1 MNSTRLLERFFSYVQ
16 CASESGKEAEFC
28 SFLENELNRL
38 GLFVQRDC
46 VGPLCGS
53 DGWNI
58 YARLDGT
65 GDAMLF
71 SAHLDTVYPGKN
83 IKPIIKDGIIRSGG
97 DTVLG
102 ADDKAGIAAI
112 MEALESIIES
122 AKPHRTI
129 EVLFSVCEEPGLFG
143 AKHAD
148 YSNIISKQAVVLDNE
163 SLGEIINAN
172 PANMVLFF
180 EVFGKSAHAG
190 MSPEEGVHALKAA
203 AKAVADIPV
212 GNVDEISVMNI
223 SNFISPGKTNVIADK
238 ASFDMEI
245 RSFDE
250 ERLQHHIA
258 TSEKAVK
265 EACEFYGTSYKMR
278 TERHSD
284 IIYVSESSAIVNEI
298 IEKFAQVGVVG
309 KTAKSFGGCDA
320 THIFAAGLDVVN
332 LGIGMKSVH
341 SCNEYISVYD
351 LETTAK
357 LIELLM
363 VNGRQ

>member
-1 MNSTRLLERFFSYVQ
+1 MNSARLIERFFTYVQ

-28 SFLENELNRL
+28 QLLENELNNL
-38 GLFVQRDC
+38 GLLVQRDC

-58 YARLDGT
+58 YARLDGK

-83 IKPIIKDGIIRSGG
+83 VKPTIKDGIIRSGG

-102 ADDKAGIAAI
+102 ADDKAGIAAV
-112 MEALESIIES
+112 MEAIESILESGES
-122 AKPHRTI
+122 QRTI
-129 EVLFSVCEEPGLFG
+129 EILFSICEETGLFG

-148 YSNIISKQAVVLDNE
+148 FSNIISKRAVVLDNE
-163 SLGEIINAN
+163 RLGEIINMN
-172 PANMVLFF
+172 PANMVVFF

-190 MSPEEGVHALKAA
+190 MSPEKGIHALKAA

-223 SNFISPGKTNVIADK
+223 SNFISPGKTNVVADK

-250 ERLQHHIA
+250 ERLQHHLA
-258 TSEKAVK
+258 ASEKAVK
-265 EACEFYGTSYKMR
+265 EACENYGASYKM
-278 TERHSD
+278 TTDRHSD
-284 IIYVSESSAIVNEI
+284 VIYVPESSVLVNEI
-298 IEKFAQVGVVG
+298 IQKFAQLGVVG

-320 THIFAAGLDVVN
+320 THIFAAGLEVVN
-332 LGIGMKSVH
+332 LGVGMQAVH
-341 SCNEYISVYD
+341 GCDEHISVRD
-351 LETTAK
+351 LEITAR
-357 LIELLM
+357 LVELLM
-363 VNGRQ
+363 VSNC